1 MVHTQNARA
10 IDAMGKHAAV
20 ERTEDGLERLVLID
34 EALLVSA
41 FLSDIDAN
49 AHRSHDRAV
58 DVVERRFVGGEQTVA
73 FRSLHGFFRNAR
85 PA

>member
-1 MVHTQNARA
+1 MGEYAA
-10 IDAMGKHAAV
+10 I

-34 EALLVSA
+34 EALLVGA
-41 FLSDIDAN
+41 FLGDVDTN

-73 FRSLHGFFRNAR
+73 LGGLHGFFRNAR